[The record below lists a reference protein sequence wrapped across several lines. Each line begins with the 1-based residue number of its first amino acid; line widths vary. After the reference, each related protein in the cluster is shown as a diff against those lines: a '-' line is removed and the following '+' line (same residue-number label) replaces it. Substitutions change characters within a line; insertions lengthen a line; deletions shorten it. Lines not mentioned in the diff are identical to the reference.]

1 MCFLMKFVLT
11 GHFKLLMTIY
21 YSNVRTGSLHLKFH
35 YAFCSY
41 YVPGEA
47 HSHMFTVMSFRCYC
61 IILCTIWSIK
71 DCVPLRGIFLIT
83 NTK

>member
-21 YSNVRTGSLHLKFH
+21 YSNVRTRSLHLKFH

-47 HSHMFTVMSFRCYC
+47 HSHVYCYEFQMLLHNTVYYMEH
-61 IILCTIWSIK
+61 K
-71 DCVPLRGIFLIT
+71 GLRTFKRYIS
-83 NTK
+83 NN